1 MVHNVVAYWWLV
13 IPVALIFLALLFS
26 LERRGGKEKR
36 IFPENYIDGLK
47 AFIDNDENTAFVK
60 LKQAVADDTDNI
72 DAYLKLGD
80 LFRKKGQYERAI
92 RIHKELILRHDID
105 PSLVSQVRQSLA
117 IDYINSKKY
126 ELALWVL
133 EKLSKDSDYKLWA
146 QERILEV
153 YDKTGRW
160 EKAFDTLKSLS
171 KVKNQPSSLAAY
183 KLLMGNNFYD
193 EGEFHKA
200 RVAYKDALHFDDKFA
215 DAYIMIA
222 ESYLA
227 EDRKQ
232 DAAEFYKKLANK
244 IPSEVYRVSDKMEQ
258 TLFEMGKFSDVKDI
272 YERILETEPGNVEV
286 LKSLAGIAEKR
297 GDVTGAIDYLSTA
310 ASVSPGDGQVTAR
323 LLELYIQ
330 NNRKNKTHELLQ
342 SIKQNLQSDTH
353 RYVCPNCKT
362 VSSKPEIIC
371 QNCGRVGPYKR
382 A

>member
-1 MVHNVVAYWWLV
+1 MENNLVSYWWLV

-80 LFRKKGQYERAI
+80 LFRKKGQFERAI

-117 IDYINSKKY
+117 NDYIGSKKY

-133 EKLSKDSDYKLWA
+133 EKLSKDSDYKPWA

-160 EKAFDTLKSLS
+160 EKAFDTLKSLG
-171 KVKNQPSSLAAY
+171 KTKNQPGLMAAY
-183 KLLMGNNFYD
+183 KFLIGNELFN

-200 RVAYKDALHFDDKFA
+200 RVAYKDALHYDDKFA

-227 EDRKQ
+227 EGRQQ

-272 YERILETEPGNVEV
+272 YEKILEAEPHNVEV

-297 GDVTGAIDYLSTA
+297 GDITGAIEYLSSA
-310 ASVSPGDGQVTAR
+310 AGVAPNDGQVTAQ

-330 NNRKNKTHELLQ
+330 NNRKNKTNELLQ
-342 SIKQNLQSDTH
+342 SIRQNWQANGH
-353 RYVCPNCKT
+353 RYICPNCKT
-362 VSSKPEIIC
+362 TSSKPDIIC